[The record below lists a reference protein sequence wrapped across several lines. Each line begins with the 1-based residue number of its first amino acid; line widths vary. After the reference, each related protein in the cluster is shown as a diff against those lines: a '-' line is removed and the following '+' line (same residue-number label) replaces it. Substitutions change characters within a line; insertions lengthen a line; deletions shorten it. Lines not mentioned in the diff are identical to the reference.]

1 MALLAVMS
9 ALFLGAAVA
18 LAGRAAV
25 FGRIRTAS
33 RLEGLA
39 PYGFG
44 AERPADGEQPETTV
58 GGVARRVG
66 DLTAE
71 RLNGARDDDLRGE
84 LMAAG
89 MYRTSPRTLLGY
101 RVLAALAFPVLALW
115 LAPASISPA
124 LVFVVV
130 AGALLGG
137 WMLPLFVVQR
147 RARVRLRRVDREVPE
162 FIDLLVVTVETG
174 QGLAG
179 AVRVAGER
187 LRGPLGDEVRLAVQE
202 QAMGLS
208 AHEALS
214 NMVARSDTPA
224 LRSFV
229 RSVIQGESLG
239 VSIGD
244 ILRAVAVDMRKRRR
258 QAAEEQAQ
266 KAPIKMLF
274 PLAFCIFP
282 SMFIVLLG
290 PSVFDLLDTLGR
302 LSG

>member
-1 MALLAVMS
+1 MELLIVMS
-9 ALFLGAAVA
+9 ALLLGGAVA

-25 FGRIRTAS
+25 FGRIRIAT

-44 AERPADGEQPETTV
+44 ADRSADGAQPETRV
-58 GGVARRVG
+58 QGVARRVG
-66 DLTAE
+66 DLTAD
-71 RLNGARDDDLRGE
+71 RLNRVEDDDKLRRE

-89 MYRTSPRTLLGY
+89 MYRTSPRALLGY
-101 RVLAALAFPVLALW
+101 RALAALVLPIVVVW
-115 LAPASISPA
+115 LAEGHVSPA
-124 LVFVVV
+124 V
-130 AGALLGG
+130 AILLAAGSLACG
-137 WMLPLFVVQR
+137 WMLPLTYVRR
-147 RARVRLRRVDREVPE
+147 RARVRLKKVNREVPE

-179 AVRVAGER
+179 AIRIAGDR

-208 AHEALS
+208 THEALS
-214 NMVARSDTPA
+214 NMVARTDSPA

-229 RSVIQGESLG
+229 RSVIQGETLG

-244 ILRAVAVDMRKRRR
+244 ILRAVAQDMRKRRR

-266 KAPIKMLF
+266 KAPVKMLF

-282 SMFIVLLG
+282 SMFIVILG
-290 PSVFDLLDTLGR
+290 PSIFKTLDTL
-302 LSG
+302 SGIT

>member
-1 MALLAVMS
+1 MELLVVISALL
-9 ALFLGAAVA
+9 LGGAVA
-18 LAGRAAV
+18 LAGRAVV
-25 FGRIRTAS
+25 FGRIRIAS
-33 RLEGLA
+33 RLEGIA

-44 AERPADGEQPETTV
+44 ADRSADGDVPETRV
-58 GGVARRVG
+58 QGVARRVG
-66 DLTAE
+66 DLTAD
-71 RLNGARDDDLRGE
+71 RLTRVEDDDKLRRE

-89 MYRTSPRTLLGY
+89 MYRTSPRALLGY
-101 RVLAALAFPVLALW
+101 RALSALVLPSLLLW
-115 LAPASISPA
+115 LASGHVSPA
-124 LVFVVV
+124 V
-130 AGALLGG
+130 AILLAAASVAGG
-137 WMLPLFVVQR
+137 WMLPVTYVRR
-147 RARVRLRRVDREVPE
+147 RAHVRKKKVDREVPE

-179 AVRVAGER
+179 ALQIAGGR

-208 AHEALS
+208 THEALS
-214 NMVARSDTPA
+214 NMVARTDTPA

-244 ILRAVAVDMRKRRR
+244 VLRAIAVDMRKRRR

-282 SMFIVLLG
+282 SMFIVILG
-290 PSVFDLLDTLGR
+290 PSVFKTLDTLGNIA
-302 LSG
+302 

>member
-1 MALLAVMS
+1 MELLVVMS
-9 ALFLGAAVA
+9 ALLLGGAVA
-18 LAGRAAV
+18 LAVRAAV
-25 FGRIRTAS
+25 FRRIHVAT

-44 AERPADGEQPETTV
+44 ADRSADGAQPETAV
-58 GGVARRVG
+58 QGVARRVG
-66 DLTAE
+66 DLTAD
-71 RLNGARDDDLRGE
+71 RLNRVEDDDDLRRE

-89 MYRTSPRTLLGY
+89 MYRTSPRALLGY
-101 RVLAALAFPVLALW
+101 RALAALVLPILLLW
-115 LAPASISPA
+115 LASGHVSPA
-124 LVFVVV
+124 V
-130 AGALLGG
+130 AILLAAGSLAAG
-137 WMLPLFVVQR
+137 WMLPLAYVR
-147 RARVRLRRVDREVPE
+147 HRARVRMKKVNREVPE

-174 QGLAG
+174 QSLAG
-179 AVRVAGER
+179 AIRIAGER

-202 QAMGLS
+202 QVMGLS
-208 AHEALS
+208 THEALS
-214 NMVARSDTPA
+214 NMVARTDSPA

-244 ILRAVAVDMRKRRR
+244 ILRAVAQDMRKRRR

-282 SMFIVLLG
+282 SMFIVILG
-290 PSVFDLLDTLGR
+290 PSVFKTINT
-302 LSG
+302 LSGIT

>member
-1 MALLAVMS
+1 MS
-9 ALFLGAAVA
+9 ALFLGGAVA

-33 RLEGLA
+33 RIEELA

-44 AERPADGEQPETTV
+44 ADAPADGDQRETPV
-58 GGVARRVG
+58 EGVVRRVG

-71 RLNGARDDDLRGE
+71 RLSGADDDDLRRE

-101 RVLAALAFPVLALW
+101 RVLTALVLPILVLW
-115 LAPASISPA
+115 LASGSVSPA
-124 LVFVVV
+124 LAILLA
-130 AGALLGG
+130 AGSLLGG
-137 WMLPLFVVQR
+137 WMLPLTVVRR
-147 RARVRLRRVDREVPE
+147 RARLRTKKVDREVPE

-174 QGLAG
+174 QGLAS
-179 AVRVAGER
+179 AVRIAGGR

-244 ILRAVAVDMRKRRR
+244 ILRAIAVDMRKRRR

-274 PLAFCIFP
+274 PLTFCIFP

-290 PSVFDLLDTLGR
+290 PSVFDLVDTLGR
-302 LSG
+302 IA

>member
-1 MALLAVMS
+1 MELLVVISALLV
-9 ALFLGAAVA
+9 GAAVA
-18 LAGRAAV
+18 LAVRAAV
-25 FGRIRTAS
+25 FGRISIAT

-44 AERPADGEQPETTV
+44 EDRSTDGAQPETRV
-58 GGVARRVG
+58 QGVARRVG
-66 DLTAE
+66 DLTAD
-71 RLNGARDDDLRGE
+71 RLNRVEDDDKLRRE

-89 MYRTSPRTLLGY
+89 MYRTSPRALLGY
-101 RVLAALAFPVLALW
+101 RALAALVLPIVVVW
-115 LAPASISPA
+115 LADGHVSPA
-124 LVFVVV
+124 V
-130 AGALLGG
+130 AILLAAGSLAAG
-137 WMLPLFVVQR
+137 WMLPLAYVRR
-147 RARVRLRRVDREVPE
+147 RAHVRMKKVNREVPE

-179 AVRVAGER
+179 AIRIAGDR

-208 AHEALS
+208 THEALS
-214 NMVARSDTPA
+214 NMVARTDSPA

-229 RSVIQGESLG
+229 RSVIQGETLG

-244 ILRAVAVDMRKRRR
+244 ILRAVAQDMRKRRR

-266 KAPIKMLF
+266 KAPVKMLF

-282 SMFIVLLG
+282 SMFIVILG
-290 PSVFDLLDTLGR
+290 PSVFKTIET
-302 LSG
+302 LSGIA

>member
-1 MALLAVMS
+1 V
-9 ALFLGAAVA
+9 
-18 LAGRAAV
+18 
-25 FGRIRTAS
+25 
-33 RLEGLA
+33 EELA

-44 AERPADGEQPETTV
+44 AEASADGDMPETRV
-58 GGVARRVG
+58 EGVARRVG

-71 RLNGARDDDLRGE
+71 RLNGVQDDDLRRE

-101 RVLAALAFPVLALW
+101 RVLAALVFPILVLW
-115 LAPASISPA
+115 LASGNVSPA
-124 LVFVVV
+124 LAILLT
-130 AGALLGG
+130 AGALLAG
-137 WMLPLFVVQR
+137 WMLPLTIVRR
-147 RARVRLRRVDREVPE
+147 RARVRLKRVDREVPE

-179 AVRVAGER
+179 AIRVAGDR

-214 NMVARSDTPA
+214 NVVARSDTPA

-244 ILRAVAVDMRKRRR
+244 ILRAVAADMRKRRR

-290 PSVFDLLDTLGR
+290 PSVFDLLDTLGNIA
-302 LSG
+302 

>member
-1 MALLAVMS
+1 MS
-9 ALFLGAAVA
+9 ALLLGGAVA

-25 FGRIRTAS
+25 FGRIRATS
-33 RLEGLA
+33 RVEELA

-44 AERPADGEQPETTV
+44 VDSSANGDQGETPVE
-58 GGVARRVG
+58 GVARRVG

-71 RLNGARDDDLRGE
+71 RLSGMSDDGLRRD
-84 LMAAG
+84 LMSAG

-101 RVLAALAFPVLALW
+101 RVLAALVLPILTLW
-115 LAPASISPA
+115 LGAGNMSPA
-124 LVFVVV
+124 LAIVV
-130 AGALLGG
+130 AAGSLLGG
-137 WMLPLFVVQR
+137 WMLPLFVVRR
-147 RARVRLRRVDREVPE
+147 RARLRMKRVDREVPD

-174 QGLAG
+174 QGLA
-179 AVRVAGER
+179 AAIRVAGER

-208 AHEALS
+208 AHESLS
-214 NMVARSDTPA
+214 NVVARSDTPA

-244 ILRAVAVDMRKRRR
+244 ILRAVAVEMRKRRR

-274 PLAFCIFP
+274 PLVFCIFP

-290 PSVFDLLDTLGR
+290 PSVFDLIDTLGR
-302 LSG
+302 VA

>member
-1 MALLAVMS
+1 MILLAAMS
-9 ALFLGAAVA
+9 ALLLGGAVA

-25 FGRIRTAS
+25 FGRIRAAS

-44 AERPADGEQPETTV
+44 AERSADGDKPETRV
-58 GGVARRVG
+58 EGVARRVG

-71 RLNGARDDDLRGE
+71 RLSGARDDDLRRE

-101 RVLAALAFPVLALW
+101 RVLAALVFPSLALW
-115 LAPASISPA
+115 LAPGSISPA
-124 LVFVVV
+124 FVLVLA
-130 AGALLGG
+130 AGGLIGG
-137 WMLPLFVVQR
+137 WMLPLTIVRR
-147 RARVRLRRVDREVPE
+147 RARVRTRRVDREVPE

-179 AVRVAGER
+179 AIRVAGER

-208 AHEALS
+208 THDALS
-214 NMVARSDTPA
+214 NMIERSDTPA

-229 RSVIQGESLG
+229 RSVVQGESLG

-244 ILRAVAVDMRKRRR
+244 ILRALAVDMRKRRR

-282 SMFIVLLG
+282 SMFIVILG
-290 PSVFDLLDTLGR
+290 PSVFDVMDTLGR
-302 LSG
+302 IN

>member
-1 MALLAVMS
+1 MALLVVMS
-9 ALFLGAAVA
+9 ALLLGGAVA

-25 FGRIRTAS
+25 FGRIRAAS

-44 AERPADGEQPETTV
+44 AERSADGDQPETRV
-58 GGVARRVG
+58 QGVARRV
-66 DLTAE
+66 
-71 RLNGARDDDLRGE
+71 DDDDHLRRE

-89 MYRTSPRTLLGY
+89 MYRTSPRALLGY
-101 RVLAALAFPVLALW
+101 RALAALILPILLLW
-115 LAPASISPA
+115 LASGHVSPA
-124 LVFVVV
+124 V
-130 AGALLGG
+130 AILLAAGSIAGG
-137 WMLPLFVVQR
+137 WMLPLTYVRR
-147 RARVRLRRVDREVPE
+147 RARVRTKKVDREVPE

-179 AVRVAGER
+179 AIRIAGGR

-208 AHEALS
+208 THEALS

-244 ILRAVAVDMRKRRR
+244 ILRALAVDMRKRRR

-266 KAPIKMLF
+266 KAPVKMLF

-282 SMFIVLLG
+282 SMFIVILG
-290 PSVFDLLDTLGR
+290 PSVFKTIDTLGQIA
-302 LSG
+302 

>member
-1 MALLAVMS
+1 MALLVVMS
-9 ALFLGAAVA
+9 ALLLGGAVA

-33 RLEGLA
+33 RAEELA

-44 AERPADGEQPETTV
+44 VERSADGDLPETGV
-58 GGVARRVG
+58 EGVARRVG
-66 DLTAE
+66 NLTAE
-71 RLNGARDDDLRGE
+71 RLEGVKDDDLRRE

-101 RVLAALAFPVLALW
+101 RVLAALVFPILVLWAVGGTVSPP
-115 LAPASISPA
+115 LAILATVG
-124 LVFVVV
+124 VFV
-130 AGALLGG
+130 GG
-137 WMLPLFVVQR
+137 WMLPVTIVRR
-147 RARVRLRRVDREVPE
+147 RARLRMKRVDREVPE

-179 AVRVAGER
+179 AIQVAGDR

-274 PLAFCIFP
+274 PLVFCIFP
-282 SMFIVLLG
+282 SMFIVILG
-290 PSVFDLLDTLGR
+290 PSVFELVNSLGR
-302 LSG
+302 IA

>member
-9 ALFLGAAVA
+9 ALFLGGAVA

-25 FGRIRTAS
+25 FGRIRTTS

-44 AERPADGEQPETTV
+44 ADAPADGDQHETPV
-58 GGVARRVG
+58 EGVVRRVG
-66 DLTAE
+66 DLTAD
-71 RLNGARDDDLRGE
+71 RLSGADDDDLRRE

-101 RVLAALAFPVLALW
+101 RVLAALVLPILVLW
-115 LAPASISPA
+115 LASGVSPA
-124 LVFVVV
+124 LAILLA
-130 AGALLGG
+130 AGSLLGG
-137 WMLPLFVVQR
+137 WMLPLTIVRR
-147 RARVRLRRVDREVPE
+147 RARLRTKRVDREVPE

-174 QGLAG
+174 QGLAS
-179 AVRVAGER
+179 AVRIAGGR

-290 PSVFDLLDTLGR
+290 PSVFDLVNTLGR
-302 LSG
+302 LA

>member
-9 ALFLGAAVA
+9 ALLLGGAVA

-25 FGRIRTAS
+25 FGRVRSAS
-33 RLEGLA
+33 RLEELT

-44 AERPADGEQPETTV
+44 VDSSANGDQRETTV
-58 GGVARRVG
+58 EGVARRVG
-66 DLTAE
+66 DLTAG
-71 RLNGARDDDLRGE
+71 RLDADPDDSLRRE
-84 LMAAG
+84 LIAAG

-101 RVLAALAFPVLALW
+101 RVLSALVLPILALW
-115 LAPASISPA
+115 LGSGSFSPA
-124 LVFVVV
+124 LAIVV
-130 AGALLGG
+130 AAASLVGG
-137 WMLPLFVVQR
+137 WMLPLTIVRR
-147 RARVRLRRVDREVPE
+147 RARLRMKRVDREVPD

-174 QGLAG
+174 QGLAS

-244 ILRAVAVDMRKRRR
+244 ILRAVAVEMRKRRR

-290 PSVFDLLDTLGR
+290 PSVFDLIDTLGR
-302 LSG
+302 IA

>member
-1 MALLAVMS
+1 MALLVVMS
-9 ALFLGAAVA
+9 ALLLGGAVA

-33 RLEGLA
+33 RVEELA

-44 AERPADGEQPETTV
+44 AEASADGDMPETRV
-58 GGVARRVG
+58 EGVARRVG

-71 RLNGARDDDLRGE
+71 RLNGVQDDDLRRE

-101 RVLAALAFPVLALW
+101 RVLAALVFPILVLW
-115 LAPASISPA
+115 LASGNVSPA
-124 LVFVVV
+124 LAILLT
-130 AGALLGG
+130 AGALLAG
-137 WMLPLFVVQR
+137 WMLPLTIVRR
-147 RARVRLRRVDREVPE
+147 RARVRLKRVDREVPE

-179 AVRVAGER
+179 AIRVAGDR

-214 NMVARSDTPA
+214 NVVARSDTPA

-229 RSVIQGESLG
+229 RAVIQGESLG

-244 ILRAVAVDMRKRRR
+244 ILRAVAADMRKRRR

-290 PSVFDLLDTLGR
+290 PSVFDLLDTLGNIA
-302 LSG
+302 

>member
-1 MALLAVMS
+1 MALLVVMS
-9 ALFLGAAVA
+9 ALLLGGAVA
-18 LAGRAAV
+18 LAARAAM
-25 FGRIRTAS
+25 FGRIRATT
-33 RLEGLA
+33 RLEALA

-44 AERPADGEQPETTV
+44 VDDSADRDGQERRVE
-58 GGVARRVG
+58 GVARRVG

-71 RLNGARDDDLRGE
+71 RLSAVEDDDLRRE

-101 RVLAALAFPVLALW
+101 RVLAALAVPILLLW
-115 LAPASISPA
+115 LAEGRIPPA
-124 LVFVVV
+124 LAVLV
-130 AGALLGG
+130 AGGALLGG
-137 WMLPLFVVQR
+137 WMLPLTVVRR
-147 RARVRLRRVDREVPE
+147 RARRRLRQVDREVPE

-174 QGLAG
+174 HGLA
-179 AVRVAGER
+179 AAIRVAGDR
-187 LRGPLGDEVRLAVQE
+187 IRGPLGDEVRLTVQE

-214 NMVARSDTPA
+214 NMIARSDTPA

-244 ILRAVAVDMRKRRR
+244 ILRAVADDMRKRRR
-258 QAAEEQAQ
+258 QRAEEQAQ

-290 PSVFDLLDTLGR
+290 PSVFDLIDTLGQ
-302 LSG
+302 LN

>member
-1 MALLAVMS
+1 MALLVVMS
-9 ALFLGAAVA
+9 ALLLGGAVA

-33 RLEGLA
+33 RLEELA

-44 AERPADGEQPETTV
+44 AVGTEGGDQRESSA
-58 GGVARRVG
+58 GGVVQRVG
-66 DLTAE
+66 DLTAQ
-71 RLNGARDDDLRGE
+71 RLSGVEDSDLRRE

-101 RVLAALAFPVLALW
+101 RVLAALTLPILALW
-115 LAPASISPA
+115 LLSGHVSPA
-124 LVFVVV
+124 LAILAA
-130 AGALLGG
+130 AGSLVGG
-137 WMLPLFVVQR
+137 WMLPLGYVRR
-147 RARVRLRRVDREVPE
+147 RAHVRAKTVNREVPE
-162 FIDLLVVTVETG
+162 FIDLLVVTVESG

-179 AVRVAGER
+179 AIRVAGDR

-202 QAMGLS
+202 QVMGLS
-208 AHEALS
+208 THEALS
-214 NMVARSDTPA
+214 NMVARTDSPA

-274 PLAFCIFP
+274 PLVFCIFP
-282 SMFIVLLG
+282 SMFIVILG
-290 PSVFDLLDTLGR
+290 PSIFETIESLGR
-302 LSG
+302 VA

>member
-1 MALLAVMS
+1 MELLVVMS
-9 ALFLGAAVA
+9 ALLVGGAVA

-25 FGRIRTAS
+25 FGRIRSAS
-33 RLEGLA
+33 RLAELA

-44 AERPADGEQPETTV
+44 PESSVGVDEPETRV
-58 GGVARRVG
+58 GGVVRRVG

-71 RLNGARDDDLRGE
+71 RINAPEDDDLRRE
-84 LMAAG
+84 LMSAG

-101 RVLAALAFPVLALW
+101 RVLAALVLPIL
-115 LAPASISPA
+115 LLYVASGHVSPA
-124 LVFVVV
+124 L
-130 AGALLGG
+130 AILLAAAALAGG
-137 WMLPLFVVQR
+137 WMLPLTYVRR
-147 RARVRLRRVDREVPE
+147 RAHVRLKKVNREVPE

-179 AVRVAGER
+179 AIQIAGDR

-208 AHEALS
+208 THEALS
-214 NMVARSDTPA
+214 NMIARSDTPA

-244 ILRAVAVDMRKRRR
+244 ILRAVAEDMRKRRR

-274 PLAFCIFP
+274 PLAFFIFP
-282 SMFIVLLG
+282 SMFIVILG
-290 PSVFDLLDTLGR
+290 PSVFKTLDTL
-302 LSG
+302 SGIT

>member
-1 MALLAVMS
+1 MELLVVISALL
-9 ALFLGAAVA
+9 LGGAVA
-18 LAGRAAV
+18 LAGRAVV
-25 FGRIRTAS
+25 FGRIRIAS
-33 RLEGLA
+33 RLEGIA

-44 AERPADGEQPETTV
+44 AERSADGDVPETRV
-58 GGVARRVG
+58 QGVARRVG
-66 DLTAE
+66 DLTAD
-71 RLNGARDDDLRGE
+71 RLNRGDDDDKLRRE

-89 MYRTSPRTLLGY
+89 MYRTSPRALLGY
-101 RVLAALAFPVLALW
+101 RALSALVLPSLLLW
-115 LAPASISPA
+115 LASGHVSPA
-124 LVFVVV
+124 V
-130 AGALLGG
+130 AILLAAASVAGG
-137 WMLPLFVVQR
+137 WMLPVTYVRR
-147 RARVRLRRVDREVPE
+147 RAHVRKKKVDREVPE

-179 AVRVAGER
+179 ALQIAGGR

-208 AHEALS
+208 THEALS
-214 NMVARSDTPA
+214 NMVARTDTPA

-244 ILRAVAVDMRKRRR
+244 ILRAIAVDMRKRRR

-282 SMFIVLLG
+282 SMFIVILG
-290 PSVFDLLDTLGR
+290 PSVFKTLDTLGNIA
-302 LSG
+302 

>member
-9 ALFLGAAVA
+9 ALFLGGAVA

-33 RLEGLA
+33 RIEELA

-44 AERPADGEQPETTV
+44 ADAPADGDQRETTV
-58 GGVARRVG
+58 QGVARRVG
-66 DLTAE
+66 DLTAD
-71 RLNGARDDDLRGE
+71 RLSGADDDDLRRE

-101 RVLAALAFPVLALW
+101 RVLGALVLPILALW
-115 LAPASISPA
+115 LAPGSLSPA
-124 LVFVVV
+124 LAILLA
-130 AGALLGG
+130 AGSLLGG
-137 WMLPLFVVQR
+137 WMLPLTVVRR
-147 RARVRLRRVDREVPE
+147 RARLRTKKVDREVPE

-244 ILRAVAVDMRKRRR
+244 ILRAIAVDMRKRRR

-274 PLAFCIFP
+274 PLTFCIFP

-290 PSVFDLLDTLGR
+290 PSVFDLVNTLGR
-302 LSG
+302 IA

>member
-1 MALLAVMS
+1 MVLLAVMS
-9 ALFLGAAVA
+9 ALLLGGAVA

-33 RLEGLA
+33 RLEELA

-44 AERPADGEQPETTV
+44 AGETANGNQPESSV
-58 GGVARRVG
+58 EGVARRVG

-71 RLNGARDDDLRGE
+71 HLSGVTDDDLRRE

-89 MYRTSPRTLLGY
+89 MYRMSPRALLGY
-101 RVLAALAFPVLALW
+101 RALAALVLPILLLW
-115 LAPASISPA
+115 LLSGRISPA
-124 LVFVVV
+124 LAIVV
-130 AGALLGG
+130 AAGSLVGG
-137 WMLPLFVVQR
+137 WMLPLALVRR
-147 RARVRLRRVDREVPE
+147 RAHVRAKSVNREVPE
-162 FIDLLVVTVETG
+162 FIDLLVVTVESG

-179 AVRVAGER
+179 AVRVAGDR
-187 LRGPLGDEVRLAVQE
+187 LRGPLGDEVRLAIQE
-202 QAMGLS
+202 QVMGLS

-214 NMVARSDTPA
+214 NMVARTDSPA

-274 PLAFCIFP
+274 PLVFCIFP
-282 SMFIVLLG
+282 SMFIVILG
-290 PSVFDLLDTLGR
+290 PSVFELVNTLGR
-302 LSG
+302 IA

>member
-1 MALLAVMS
+1 MALLLVMS
-9 ALFLGAAVA
+9 ALLLGGAVA

-33 RLEGLA
+33 RVEELA

-44 AERPADGEQPETTV
+44 AEGSADGDLPETRV
-58 GGVARRVG
+58 EGVARRVG

-71 RLNGARDDDLRGE
+71 RLSTVKDDDLRRE

-101 RVLAALAFPVLALW
+101 RVLTALVLPILALW
-115 LAPASISPA
+115 LASGNIAPA
-124 LVFVVV
+124 LAVVLA
-130 AGALLGG
+130 AGTLYAG
-137 WMLPLFVVQR
+137 WMLPLTIVRR
-147 RARVRLRRVDREVPE
+147 RARVRMKRVNREVPE

-179 AVRVAGER
+179 AIRVAGDR

-244 ILRAVAVDMRKRRR
+244 ILRAVAADMRKRRR

-290 PSVFDLLDTLGR
+290 PSVFDLIDTLGNIA
-302 LSG
+302 

>member
-1 MALLAVMS
+1 
-9 ALFLGAAVA
+9 
-18 LAGRAAV
+18 
-25 FGRIRTAS
+25 
-33 RLEGLA
+33 
-39 PYGFG
+39 
-44 AERPADGEQPETTV
+44 
-58 GGVARRVG
+58 
-66 DLTAE
+66 
-71 RLNGARDDDLRGE
+71 
-84 LMAAG
+84 
-89 MYRTSPRTLLGY
+89 
-101 RVLAALAFPVLALW
+101 
-115 LAPASISPA
+115 
-124 LVFVVV
+124 
-130 AGALLGG
+130 
-137 WMLPLFVVQR
+137 MLPLTVVRR
-147 RARVRLRRVDREVPE
+147 RARLRTKKVDREVPE

-244 ILRAVAVDMRKRRR
+244 ILRAIAVDMRKRRR

-274 PLAFCIFP
+274 PLTFCIFP

-290 PSVFDLLDTLGR
+290 PSVFDLVNTLGR
-302 LSG
+302 IA

>member
-1 MALLAVMS
+1 MALLVVMS
-9 ALFLGAAVA
+9 ALLLGAAVA

-25 FGRIRTAS
+25 FGRMRTAA
-33 RLEGLA
+33 RLEELA

-44 AERPADGEQPETTV
+44 VEGSVDADRPETRV
-58 GGVARRVG
+58 QGVVRRVG

-71 RLNGARDDDLRGE
+71 RLNTAEDDDLRRE

-101 RVLAALAFPVLALW
+101 RVLAALVLPTLLLW
-115 LAPASISPA
+115 LASGHISPA
-124 LVFVVV
+124 LAILLA
-130 AGALLGG
+130 AGTLVGG
-137 WMLPLFVVQR
+137 WMLPLAYVRR
-147 RARVRLRRVDREVPE
+147 RARVRMRKVNREVPE

-174 QGLAG
+174 LGLAG
-179 AVRVAGER
+179 AIRVAGDR
-187 LRGPLGDEVRLAVQE
+187 LSGPLGDEVRLAVQE

-208 AHEALS
+208 THEALS
-214 NMVARSDTPA
+214 NMVARCDTPA

-274 PLAFCIFP
+274 PLAFFIFP
-282 SMFIVLLG
+282 SMFIVILG
-290 PSVFDLLDTLGR
+290 PSIFKTIDTLGR
-302 LSG
+302 IA